1 MIQRRQRDG
10 SRLKFPYRTVV
21 TDYNFYMGAVDKAD
35 MLCSIYGVACK
46 SKKWWRRIFFGLVSR
61 TLCNAY
67 VVYKKLIESSIRSLQ
82 FPRSIVQSLI
92 TLIKHPKVG
101 RPLAAPSLGLA
112 KKHRKVS
119 CSVPDSI
126 RLQNIGAHHVIYRSE
141 RGQCEVCP
149 KRSIQS
155 ISHSTCYM
163 CNGLVCCNEKKN
175 CFQEFHEL

>member
-1 MIQRRQRDG
+1 MIQRRQRNG
-10 SRLKFPYRTVV
+10 SRLKFPYPTAV

-82 FPRSIVQSLI
+82 FHRSIAQSLI

-101 RPLAAPSLGLA
+101 RPLAAPSLGSA
-112 KKHRKVS
+112 KKCRKVS
-119 CSVPDSI
+119 YSVPDSI
-126 RLQNIGAHHVIYRSE
+126 RLQNIGAHCVIYKSE
-141 RGQCEVCP
+141 RGQLLLLLLLLLLILYF
-149 KRSIQS
+149 KL
-155 ISHSTCYM
+155 T
-163 CNGLVCCNEKKN
+163 K
-175 CFQEFHEL
+175 